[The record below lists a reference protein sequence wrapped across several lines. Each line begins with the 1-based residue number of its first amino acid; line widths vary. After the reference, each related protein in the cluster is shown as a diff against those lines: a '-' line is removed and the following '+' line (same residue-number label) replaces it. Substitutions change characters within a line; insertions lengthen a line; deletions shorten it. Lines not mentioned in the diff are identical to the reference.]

1 LQKRKNSNLKF
12 TNLSN
17 FECVLSNKKP
27 QASDEE
33 VMNEEFILT
42 ELKQKLRMTESVLL
56 DTSAKLGPIVIDV
69 FQFIFANVELKN

>member
-1 LQKRKNSNLKF
+1 
-12 TNLSN
+12 
-17 FECVLSNKKP
+17 LSNKKP
-27 QASDEE
+27 QASDEL
-33 VMNEEFILT
+33 MNEEYILC